1 MKSYAIIH
9 ECFLEKPKALRKLS
23 FASFLCGS
31 LLCMRGSLGSALKRG
46 LLRESI
52 FEQQQLPKQLCSQC
66 SLMCAA
72 HSANTTTCLRG
83 HNSISRCPYY
93 QILFNCLEEEAENI
107 VFLPCLAELDQRGN
121 VRPYKVGNKRE
132 INEQEKAAF
141 QLVTL
146 RHYFVGL
153 WWCWREQLIAIIIA
167 ASQTNLQ
174 SKSSQMLVH

>member
-1 MKSYAIIH
+1 MDHFFAWG
-9 ECFLEKPKALRKLS
+9 AL
-23 FASFLCGS
+23 
-31 LLCMRGSLGSALKRG
+31 LGSALKRG

-52 FEQQQLPKQLCSQC
+52 FEQQQQLPKQLCSQC
-66 SLMCAA
+66 SALMCAA

>member
-1 MKSYAIIH
+1 MDHFFAWG
-9 ECFLEKPKALRKLS
+9 AL
-23 FASFLCGS
+23 
-31 LLCMRGSLGSALKRG
+31 LGSALKRG

-66 SLMCAA
+66 SALMCAA

-121 VRPYKVGNKRE
+121 VRPSKVGNKRE